1 MSGIPSKYPGVRY
14 REHSTRKNG
23 RVKDRYIFLRHKVN
37 GRTVEE
43 GYGWASHGFNVEKAN
58 EVLCILRQNKRHG
71 VGPQT
76 LAEIREIEQA
86 ERDEAERAAAA
97 ARKDIPVTIGDLY
110 GAYIAHV
117 AQEKKSWESDRQI
130 WASRLQILAHMPL
143 AEITTERIT
152 AHKRRLSLEFAPAS
166 VRHALGLLRRIV
178 RWGASH
184 YGRDWPKAAP
194 DNPLQGV
201 AMPRVNNAK
210 LRYLKRSEVDTLMA
224 WLAEHDP
231 LLHDAATMSLYTGMR
246 RGELERVRCGHVD
259 LDAMI
264 VSIVDPKSGVTR
276 ETVSIPDN
284 IVHMLRARLKD
295 RGHGEHLFPSPVTG
309 GEVHSMSPRFAKAV
323 KACGVNDG
331 VEDERYA
338 ASFHTL
344 RHTYISWLV
353 MAGVDIRTV
362 QEMARHRSFEMTLR
376 YAHLAPRARRNAANL
391 LAGFVDSS
399 SVPGQSS

>member
-14 REHSTRKNG
+14 RAHSTRKNG
-23 RVKDRYIFLRHKVN
+23 RVPDRYIFLRHKVN

-43 GYGWASHGFNVEKAN
+43 GYGWASNGFNVEKAN

-86 ERDEAERAAAA
+86 ERDEAERVAAT
-97 ARKDIPVTIGDLY
+97 ARKDIPVTVGDLY
-110 GAYIAHV
+110 TVYIVHA
-117 AQEKKSWESDRQI
+117 ALEKKSWESDRQI
-130 WASRLQILAHMPL
+130 WSSRLAIIAHMPL
-143 AEITTERIT
+143 TQITPERVT

-166 VRHALGLLRRIV
+166 VRHALGLLRRMV

-184 YGRDWPKAAP
+184 YGQDWPAGIQ

-201 AMPRVNNAK
+201 TMPKVNNAR
-210 LRYLKRSEVDTLMA
+210 LRYLKRFEVDALLA
-224 WLAEHDP
+224 WLAENDQ
-231 LLHDAATMSLYTGMR
+231 LMHDATAMSLYTGMR
-246 RGELERVRCGHVD
+246 RGELERVRCGHID

-264 VSIVDPKSGVTR
+264 VSIVDPKSGATR

-284 IVHMLRARLKD
+284 IVPMLRARID
-295 RGHGEHLFPSPVTG
+295 GRGHGEHLFPSQITG
-309 GEVHSMSPRFAKAV
+309 GKVHSMSPRFAEAV
-323 KACGVNDG
+323 KAVGINDG
-331 VEDERYA
+331 VEDARYA
-338 ASFHTL
+338 ATFHTL

-353 MAGVDIRTV
+353 MSGVDIRTV

-391 LAGFVDSS
+391 LAGFSDSS
-399 SVPGQSS
+399 TDPG

>member
-58 EVLCILRQNKRHG
+58 EVLCVLRQNKRHG
-71 VGPQT
+71 TGPQT
-76 LAEIREIEQA
+76 LSEIREIEQA
-86 ERDEAERAAAA
+86 ERDEAERTAAA
-97 ARKDIPVTIGDLY
+97 ARKDIPVTVGDLY
-110 GAYIAHV
+110 AAYIAHA

-152 AHKRRLSLEFAPAS
+152 AHKRRLTQEFAPAS
-166 VRHALGLLRRIV
+166 VRHALGLLRRMI
-178 RWGASH
+178 RWGAGH
-184 YGRDWPKAAP
+184 YGRDWPVWVT
-194 DNPLQGV
+194 DNPLRGV
-201 AMPRVNNAK
+201 AMPKVNNAR
-210 LRYLKRSEVDTLMA
+210 LRYLKRSEADAILD

-231 LLHDAATMSLYTGMR
+231 LMHDVATMGLYTGMR
-246 RGELERVRCGHVD
+246 RGELELVRCGHID

-264 VSIVDPKSGVTR
+264 VSVVDPKSGVTR
-276 ETVSIPDN
+276 ETVSIPEN
-284 IVHMLRARLKD
+284 LGPMLRRRID
-295 RGHGEHLFPSPVTG
+295 GRVHGEHLFPSPVTG
-309 GEVHSMSPRFAKAV
+309 GKIHSMSRRFAEAV
-323 KACGVNDG
+323 KATGLNDG
-331 VEDERYA
+331 VKDSRYA
-338 ASFHTL
+338 VTFHTL

-353 MAGVDIRTV
+353 MAGVDLRTV

-376 YAHLAPRARRNAANL
+376 YAHLAPRARQNAANL
-391 LAGFVDSS
+391 LAEFSDSS
-399 SVPGQSS
+399 TARD